1 MIDKQQPKITGG
13 GGNRNFIGGSKR
25 SICRLD
31 DLKFDPIRELVEK
44 YRRLEGE
51 LEYQEDVRANKIVP
65 LTSTGKVRA
74 YNAETHMVIYD
85 KLLNT
90 SEKLLRYYYGR
101 VPETTIVEEK
111 KALPLI
117 VNLTRDGETYTIGKN
132 LLENEYNDGEY

>member
-1 MIDKQQPKITGG
+1 MIDNKQPKITGG
-13 GGNRNFIGGSKR
+13 RSGSSFQSGSKR

-31 DLKFDPIRELVEK
+31 DLRFDPIRELVEK

-51 LEYQEDVRANKIVP
+51 LDYQEDVRANKIVP

-74 YNAETHMVIYD
+74 YNAETHMVVYD

-90 SEKLLRYYYGR
+90 AEKLLRYYYGR

-111 KALPLI
+111 KASPLV

-132 LLENEYNDGEY
+132 IMENEYED

>member
-1 MIDKQQPKITGG
+1 MKDQTQPTLRGG
-13 GGNRNFIGGSKR
+13 REGGHFQSGSKR

-31 DLKFDPIRELVEK
+31 DLRFDPIRELVEK

-51 LEYQEDVRANKIVP
+51 LDYQEDVRANKIVP

-74 YNAETHMVIYD
+74 YNAETHMVVYD

-90 SEKLLRYYYGR
+90 AEKLLRYYYGR

-111 KALPLI
+111 KASPLV

-132 LLENEYNDGEY
+132 IMENEYED